1 MNIFWYCIG
10 PYYTYINVY
19 QRICDQYD
27 GPWWTIHEIW
37 INCMNHS
44 LQQDCVKAYNMNSFI
59 WNIFFYTMIL
69 DLQIL
74 LLYMLN
80 ILFILIFHLILSPW
94 KLRFWFS
101 IPKWMPQVNIHTHIC
116 VYTFN
121 ICIQIYIYIY
131 VQRERERRSQD
142 YSLLT
147 KNFDHG
153 QSSLAGSCKIHECI
167 PIWLY
172 FVVRIHKHNLIYSH
186 MLH

>member
-1 MNIFWYCIG
+1 MMSFVKIIG
-10 PYYTYINVY
+10 KWALLGILYIVYINMHINEYFLILYWTLLHIY

-121 ICIQIYIYIY
+121 ICIQIYIYMY
-131 VQRERERRSQD
+131 RERETFPG
-142 YSLLT
+142 L
-147 KNFDHG
+147 
-153 QSSLAGSCKIHECI
+153 QSADKKLWPW
-167 PIWLY
+167 PILFSW
-172 FVVRIHKHNLIYSH
+172 FV
-186 MLH
+186 